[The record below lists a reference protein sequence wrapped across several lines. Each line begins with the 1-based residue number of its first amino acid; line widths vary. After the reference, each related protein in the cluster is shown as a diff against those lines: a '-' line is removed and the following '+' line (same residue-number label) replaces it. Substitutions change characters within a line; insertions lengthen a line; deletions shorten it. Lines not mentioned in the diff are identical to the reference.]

1 MYVRWKKRARTRRH
15 RPTGEH
21 TLTAVLVTSQ
31 RVDGRPR
38 QRIVAYLGSIGEH
51 HTSVYWHQVDFW
63 KSAAQHLEQLDLDA
77 DTATRI
83 REQLAQI
90 VPVPTAE
97 GRAQAAR
104 QLEDV
109 TRTLSGM

>member
-1 MYVRWKKRARTRRH
+1 MYVRWKKRMRTKRH

-51 HTSVYWHQVDFW
+51 RTGFYWHQFDFW
-63 KSAAQHLEQLDLDA
+63 KSAAQHVDQLGLDA
-77 DTATRI
+77 ETVARI
-83 REQLAQI
+83 REDLAQV

-97 GRAQAAR
+97 GATQAAK
-104 QLEDV
+104 QLEELTSV
-109 TRTLSGM
+109 LRGR